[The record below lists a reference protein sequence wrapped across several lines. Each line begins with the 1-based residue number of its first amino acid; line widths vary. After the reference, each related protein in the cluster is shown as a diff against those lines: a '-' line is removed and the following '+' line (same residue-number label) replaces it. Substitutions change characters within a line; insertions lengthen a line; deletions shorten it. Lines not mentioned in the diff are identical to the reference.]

1 MWGFL
6 PISLSSVTLCCVRA
20 ATEQRGAQRGQWCR
34 RPGDARRAARPAH
47 ATHVHESGGAAQNPA
62 AATGPGATCAA
73 LRGPAGAGACAGTT
87 GTARPL
93 AAAVRRA
100 VMGRAVR
107 RCGTARHGTAGD
119 GKGRGRDA
127 EERSAVGSGGA
138 RGPRGPGGGA
148 AGGAVRAGER
158 GGAAAGHG
166 RPRPRGRGP
175 AAVGRGRQGGVPAE
189 RAPPLRAVTASD
201 AAPRG
206 ALAHAPL
213 TGLRPEVPEARASP
227 GSTMAS
233 ACLKE
238 KPPLRPP
245 GE

>member
-73 LRGPAGAGACAGTT
+73 LRGPAGAGACAGTA

-100 VMGRAVR
+100 AMGRAVR
-107 RCGTARHGTAGD
+107 RCGTARHGRRW
-119 GKGRGRDA
+119 KGPRPGCGGA
-127 EERSAVGSGGA
+127 ERSGE
-138 RGPRGPGGGA
+138 RR
-148 AGGAVRAGER
+148 RAGS
-158 GGAAAGHG
+158 
-166 RPRPRGRGP
+166 PRPRGRRC
-175 AAVGRGRQGGVPAE
+175 GRGGAGGGARRGCGGARAAAPAGKGPGSGGAGAAGGGVPAE